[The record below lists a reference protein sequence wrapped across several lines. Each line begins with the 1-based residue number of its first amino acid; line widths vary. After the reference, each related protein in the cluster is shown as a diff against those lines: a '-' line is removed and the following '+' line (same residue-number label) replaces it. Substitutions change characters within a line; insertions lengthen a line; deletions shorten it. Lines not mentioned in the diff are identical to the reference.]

1 MPLDGLTL
9 GFLARELNT
18 ALQGGRVDKITQ
30 PFGDMLVLSVRVPGR
45 NLRLMI
51 SAGPAYTRLHLTD
64 KQYENPQEAP
74 MFLMLM
80 RKHLSGARIQ
90 AIRQVGGDR
99 LIRIDMTALNE
110 MGDEKEKTF
119 YFEAMG
125 RHTNLTLVQDGI
137 IIDAIRHV
145 THDMSRVRQMLPGL
159 PFVMPPA
166 QEKLA
171 PEEADE
177 EKLSA
182 LFAGETGRLDK
193 LLAEKISGLSAASA
207 REIACRLTGQE
218 TPLTGDIA
226 SPDLYKHMAAL
237 LQSLPGLFSPRLV
250 RDGEGLP
257 MEALPFPFI
266 TRAEGEAYATLS
278 EAVET
283 LFFER
288 DRHDRMQQKAGAL
301 RRLLQN
307 ALSRCENRIAAQE
320 EELRGALT
328 MEGDRVAGELLT
340 AFGHMVEKGAKE
352 AELPNYYDGN
362 KPVSVKLDPALSP
375 AQNAQKYF
383 KKYRKANV
391 ARHMAGEQ
399 IEKARAEMDM
409 IEEALYFMEDA
420 GADLASV
427 RRPLVEAGILKPPK
441 GEKKNKKPLK
451 EGQPMR
457 FVTSGGFTVL
467 VGKNSGQN
475 MALLRDAGGQDLWLH
490 AKDVPG
496 SHVILRTEGR
506 EPLEEDILAAASLA
520 AYYSKG
526 RGGRV
531 PVDVCRRRYVKK
543 TAGAA
548 MGHVTFTNNRTL
560 LAEGKEPEG
569 LRGG

>member
-9 GFLARELNT
+9 GFLARELNE
-18 ALQGGRVDKITQ
+18 ALAGGRVDRITQ
-30 PFGDMLVLSVRVPGR
+30 PFSDMLVMSVRVPGK

-90 AIRQVGGDR
+90 GIRQINGDR

-110 MGDEKEKTF
+110 MGDEKEKCF

-125 RHTNLTLVQDGI
+125 RHTNLTLVQDGMI
-137 IIDAIRHV
+137 VDAIRHV
-145 THDMSRVRQMLPGL
+145 THDMSRVRQILPGL

-171 PEEADE
+171 PQDADADT
-177 EKLSA
+177 LSA
-182 LFAGETGRLDK
+182 LFANETGRFDK
-193 LLAEKISGLSAASA
+193 LLADKISGLSAMSA
-207 REIACRLTGQE
+207 REIVCRLTGQE
-218 TPLTGDIA
+218 TPLMAEIA
-226 SPDLYKHMAAL
+226 APDLYERMAAL
-237 LQSLPGLFSPRLV
+237 LRGLPHLFSPRLL
-250 RDGEGLP
+250 RGADGLP
-257 MEALPFPFI
+257 MEALPFPFV
-266 TRAEGEAYATLS
+266 TRAEGETCPTLS
-278 EAVET
+278 FAVET

-288 DRHDRMQQKAGAL
+288 DRHDRMQQRAGAL

-328 MEGDRVAGELLT
+328 MEDDRVAGELLT

-362 KPVSVKLDPALSP
+362 KPVRVALDPALSP

-391 ARHMAGEQ
+391 ARRMAGEQ
-399 IEKARAEMDM
+399 IEKARAELDM

-420 GADLASV
+420 GADLSAV
-427 RRPLVEAGILKPPK
+427 RRPLTEAGILKPPK
-441 GEKKNKKPLK
+441 GEKKNKKPPQ
-451 EGQPMR
+451 EGQPLR
-457 FVTSGGFTVL
+457 FATGGGFTVL

-475 MALLRDAGGQDLWLH
+475 MALLRDAQGQDFWLH

-506 EPLEEDILAAASLA
+506 EPGEQDILEAVRLA

-548 MGHVTFTNNRTL
+548 PGHVTFTNNKTVL
-560 LAEGKEPEG
+560 IESIS
-569 LRGG
+569 

>member
-9 GFLARELNT
+9 GLLARELD
-18 ALQGGRVDKITQ
+18 AQLAGGRIDRIAQ
-30 PFGDMLVLSVRVPGR
+30 PFGDVLVLSVRVPGR
-45 NLRLMI
+45 SLRLLI
-51 SAGPAYTRLHLTD
+51 SAGPNFTRLHLTD

-80 RKHLSGARIQ
+80 RKHLSGARIRG
-90 AIRQVGGDR
+90 IRQLNGDR

-110 MGDEKEKTF
+110 MGDEKEKCF

-166 QEKLA
+166 QQKLA

-177 EKLSA
+177 GKISA
-182 LFAGETGRLDK
+182 LFANETGRFDK
-193 LLAEKISGLSAASA
+193 LLAEKISGLSAMSA

-218 TPLTGDIA
+218 TPLMGEISA
-226 SPDLYKHMAAL
+226 PDLYQRTAAL
-237 LQSLPGLFSPRLV
+237 LRGLPDLFSPRLL
-250 RDGEGLP
+250 RGADGLP

-266 TRAEGEAYATLS
+266 TRREGEPTATLS

-288 DRHDRMQQKAGAL
+288 DRHDRMLQRAGAL

-307 ALSRCENRIAAQE
+307 AKARCENRIAAQE
-320 EELRGALT
+320 EELRSALN
-328 MEGDRVAGELLT
+328 MEDDRVAGELLT
-340 AFGHMVEKGAKE
+340 AFGHMVAKGAKE

-362 KPVSVKLDPALSP
+362 RPIKVSLDPALTA

-391 ARHMAGEQ
+391 ARRMAGEQ
-399 IEKARAEMDM
+399 IEKAQAELDL
-409 IEEALYFMEDA
+409 IEEALYFLEEP
-420 GADLASV
+420 GTDLSAV
-427 RRPLVEAGILKPPK
+427 RRPLTDAGILKPPK
-441 GEKKNKKPLK
+441 GEKKNSKPPK
-451 EGQPMR
+451 EGQPLR
-457 FVTSGGFTVL
+457 FETEGGFAVL
-467 VGKNSGQN
+467 VGRNSAQN
-475 MALLRDAGGQDLWLH
+475 MALLRDADGQDLWLH
-490 AKDVPG
+490 AKDIPG
-496 SHVILRTEGR
+496 SHVILRTEGKTPA
-506 EPLEEDILAAASLA
+506 EQDILQAARLA

-543 TAGAA
+543 TPGAA
-548 MGHVTFTNNRTL
+548 LGHVTFTNNKTVL
-560 LAEGKEPEG
+560 IESIS
-569 LRGG
+569 